1 MAWNFPSLQD
11 WYQEIETWKHF
22 HLGQKDHSAHSYRWI
37 CKTTLKFESSSAQ
50 RCTRQKFYHEQNREI
65 YGVLQRAVGFWT
77 NSQPW
82 SQNNMKNYDWMIC
95 LLQNWAT
102 IFCKKVSRYCS
113 NCKCSVYSVHP
124 CNQALRK
131 PPTEL
136 GSWGRTKARLKSL
149 IIVTTTTALAT
160 EYCFAFGG
168 RLILPS
174 ESKHSHLQAELRGSN
189 VNALHCPDGAIFSQA
204 WLHLWSESKS

>member
-1 MAWNFPSLQD
+1 MEFSITPRLISRDRNLKTFSSWSEGSLSPFLSMDLQD
-11 WYQEIETWKHF
+11 KVEVWEFVRTEVYKAKVLPWAKQGNLWSLT
-22 HLGQKDHSAHSYRWI
+22 
-37 CKTTLKFESSSAQ
+37 ESSRVLNKFTTMISEQYEKLWLDDLSFAKLSNHIL
-50 RCTRQKFYHEQNREI
+50 QKSVSILFK
-65 YGVLQRAVGFWT
+65 LQMF
-77 NSQPW
+77 
-82 SQNNMKNYDWMIC
+82 
-95 LLQNWAT
+95 
-102 IFCKKVSRYCS
+102 
-113 NCKCSVYSVHP
+113 SVHP

-189 VNALHCPDGAIFSQA
+189 VKALHCPDEAIFSQA